1 MYAQG
6 YLSATP
12 QYALPNRLPATRLC
26 WPRLSSIS
34 SMNRAGSSGDVVPM
48 GMPRGPRRW
57 TSADSAAAPPHLQQL
72 HSSTPQQPHPYA
84 NTTMAISADAST
96 PASPDWYL
104 DCAAFGG
111 IWAGLWAA
119 CCRLQ
124 PSPRTV
130 VLLNL
135 LPVMHMSG
143 ALGAYHWELGN
154 LSWDILCHISNG
166 FIGTLLFASCLSDM
180 SHTAHSTPHGTAAAA
195 HQAQHSNQPAAAAA
209 AGTSLIEV
217 VEAYGGML
225 AGQGEGIFLRG
236 AGDYCTASLPC
247 SEEVDTM
254 K

>member
-12 QYALPNRLPATRLC
+12 QYALPNRLPASRLC

-48 GMPRGPRRW
+48 GLPGDPRRW
-57 TSADSAAAPPHLQQL
+57 TSADRAMAACA
-72 HSSTPQQPHPYA
+72 T
-84 NTTMAISADAST
+84 
-96 PASPDWYL
+96 SPDWYL

-130 VLLNL
+130 VLLNV
-135 LPVMHMSG
+135 LPLMHMSG

-180 SHTAHSTPHGTAAAA
+180 SHTAHSTPHAAATSL
-195 HQAQHSNQPAAAAA
+195 QAQHSNQPAAAAAA

-217 VEAYGGML
+217 VEACGGVL
-225 AGQGEGIFLRG
+225 AGEGEGIFLRG

-254 K
+254 KDMVDNVAGMMLALLALATGSRGSSGKA